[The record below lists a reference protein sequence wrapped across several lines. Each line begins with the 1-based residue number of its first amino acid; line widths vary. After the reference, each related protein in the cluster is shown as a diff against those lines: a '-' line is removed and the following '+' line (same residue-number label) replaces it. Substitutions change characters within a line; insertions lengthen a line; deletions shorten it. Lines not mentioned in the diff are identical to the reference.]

1 MSEEFDF
8 ERYWLGKFSNCLKQV
23 AGAAIRDQ
31 IMEGGTELTKDSSR
45 QEVVAWTR
53 VAIGR
58 LDDLTDDRQRHDIMT
73 GCACQYP
80 KENLTDVRA
89 LYRETGDLDAVQRM
103 LQERFENFLIKTLE
117 LEGSLVDE
125 IVKRGWGLA
134 GVRQGD
140 TIIATKIPKSGNL
153 VEYFNE
159 SDPVRQRALYCHCPR
174 VSELLQWQNDESEPL
189 SPTYCYCGAGYY
201 RGLWEEILDEP
212 VRVEVLESVLQGHD
226 VCKIAIYLPPDTPTI
241 RSTA

>member
-1 MSEEFDF
+1 M
-8 ERYWLGKFSNCLKQV
+8 
-23 AGAAIRDQ
+23 
-31 IMEGGTELTKDSSR
+31 
-45 QEVVAWTR
+45 VAWTR

-89 LYRETGDLDAVQRM
+89 LYRETGDLDAVQYM

-134 GVRQGD
+134 GVRQGN

-159 SDPVRQRALYCHCPR
+159 SGSRQAARALYCHCHTRER
-174 VSELLQWQNDESEPL
+174 VAPMAERRVRTALPHLLL
-189 SPTYCYCGAGYY
+189 LRHGIL